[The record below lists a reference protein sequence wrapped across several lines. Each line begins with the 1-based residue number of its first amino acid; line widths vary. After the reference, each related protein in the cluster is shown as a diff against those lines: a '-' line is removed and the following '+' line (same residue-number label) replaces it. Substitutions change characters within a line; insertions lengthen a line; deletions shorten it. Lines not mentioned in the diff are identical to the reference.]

1 MEEISWNK
9 KKLTCD
15 LSVVFHFIVTT
26 FADAM
31 EYKVQLTETLQR
43 LVFVSA
49 TSKEEAVETVCRMYR
64 SEEIILGAEDFID
77 TEIKVDDS
85 HQ

>member
-1 MEEISWNK
+1 
-9 KKLTCD
+9 
-15 LSVVFHFIVTT
+15 
-26 FADAM
+26 M

>member
-1 MEEISWNK
+1 
-9 KKLTCD
+9 
-15 LSVVFHFIVTT
+15 
-26 FADAM
+26 M

-49 TSKEEAVETVCRMYR
+49 TSKEKAVETVCRMYR